1 MEGVETI
8 QGIAFK
14 MSILLKDLHFSFSP
28 FAFLRTNGDAWNMKA
43 EKYGNKY
50 STSETLIIYK
60 NWKKKN
66 STSFM
71 IKKGR
76 LVVPIYLFLKKYLIK
91 NIYKKKTQIIFQV
104 SLEKVFL
111 IPHIVVVA
119 ETIFVYLLYLIIGRY
134 IINGI
139 LF

>member
-28 FAFLRTNGDAWNMKA
+28 FAFLRTNGDAWNVKK
-43 EKYGNKY
+43 EKYENKY

-76 LVVPIYLFLKKYLIK
+76 LVVPIYLFLKKYLFK
-91 NIYKKKTQIIFQV
+91 NIYKKNSNYFPGFT
-104 SLEKVFL
+104 
-111 IPHIVVVA
+111 
-119 ETIFVYLLYLIIGRY
+119 
-134 IINGI
+134 
-139 LF
+139 

>member
-91 NIYKKKTQIIFQV
+91 NIYKKKLKLFSRFRLKRYFSYRI
-104 SLEKVFL
+104 SLSLLKLFL
-111 IPHIVVVA
+111 C
-119 ETIFVYLLYLIIGRY
+119 TYY
-134 IINGI
+134 N
-139 LF
+139 

>member
-28 FAFLRTNGDAWNMKA
+28 FAFLRTNGDAWNMKE

-76 LVVPIYLFLKKYLIK
+76 LVVPIYLFLK
-91 NIYKKKTQIIFQV
+91 NIYSRKSTKKTQIIFQV

-119 ETIFVYLLYLIIGRY
+119 ETIYVYLFIPNYR
-134 IINGI
+134 
-139 LF
+139 